1 MTEIVKTDV
10 ENILKTIIDPN
21 HGLDL
26 VSAKSVKSI
35 DIENNAVS
43 VKIELGYPALSYHEE
58 LKSVV
63 KQQLKTLNGIGS
75 ITVEVTTKIISHAVQ
90 QALKPQPNIKNIIAV
105 ASGKGGVGKSTTAVN
120 LALALAAEGA
130 NVGILDADIYGPSI
144 PTMLGLS
151 GYPESRDNKT
161 MLPKIAYNIQTMS
174 IGYLVDEG
182 QAMIWRGPMV
192 TNALQQLL
200 RDTNW
205 DNVDYLI
212 VDLPPGT
219 GDIQLTLSQQ
229 IPVSGA
235 IIVTTP
241 QDIAL
246 IDAQRG
252 LGMFQKVN
260 VPVLGIV
267 ENMSMHICSNCG
279 HSEPIFGTGGGV
291 VMAETNHVDFLGALP
306 LDINIRMQADSG
318 KPTVAAD
325 PDSLAAQMYKAIAR
339 KATAK
344 LALKAKDFSTRF
356 PNIVIQN
363 T

>member
-1 MTEIVKTDV
+1 MTDIAKSDV
-10 ENILKTIIDPN
+10 ENVLKTIIDPN

-35 DIENNAVS
+35 AIENNAVT
-43 VKIELGYPALSYHEE
+43 VKVELGYPALSYHEE
-58 LKSVV
+58 LKSIVEQ
-63 KQQLKTLNGIGS
+63 KLQTLAGIGS
-75 ITVEVTTKIISHAVQ
+75 IAVEVSTKIISHAVQ
-90 QALKPQPNIKNIIAV
+90 QALKPQSNIKNIIAV

-130 NVGILDADIYGPSI
+130 TVGILDADIYGPSI

-174 IGYLVDEG
+174 IGYLVDAG

-279 HSEPIFGTGGGV
+279 HSEPIFGTGGGM

-318 KPTVAAD
+318 QPTVAAD
-325 PDSLAAQMYKAIAR
+325 PDNPAAQMYKAIAR

>member
-1 MTEIVKTDV
+1 
-10 ENILKTIIDPN
+10 
-21 HGLDL
+21 
-26 VSAKSVKSI
+26 
-35 DIENNAVS
+35 
-43 VKIELGYPALSYHEE
+43 
-58 LKSVV
+58 
-63 KQQLKTLNGIGS
+63 
-75 ITVEVTTKIISHAVQ
+75 
-90 QALKPQPNIKNIIAV
+90 
-105 ASGKGGVGKSTTAVN
+105 
-120 LALALAAEGA
+120 
-130 NVGILDADIYGPSI
+130 
-144 PTMLGLS
+144 
-151 GYPESRDNKT
+151 

-279 HSEPIFGTGGGV
+279 HSEAIFGTGGGV

-306 LDINIRMQADSG
+306 LDINIRIQADSG
-318 KPTVAAD
+318 QPTVAVD
-325 PDSLAAQMYKAIAR
+325 PNSPAAQMYKAIAR